1 MTEAADWVVLAGLA
15 ACESAASTSLAT
27 GEEAGGYACSAA
39 VGTVA
44 SAMVEAAT
52 EGSERAVAG
61 WRARLRCRGWRW

>member
-1 MTEAADWVVLAGLA
+1 MTEAADWFVLAGVA
-15 ACESAASTSLAT
+15 AWESAASTSLAT

-52 EGSERAVAG
+52 EVSQSVVAG
-61 WRARLRCRGWRW
+61 SATV